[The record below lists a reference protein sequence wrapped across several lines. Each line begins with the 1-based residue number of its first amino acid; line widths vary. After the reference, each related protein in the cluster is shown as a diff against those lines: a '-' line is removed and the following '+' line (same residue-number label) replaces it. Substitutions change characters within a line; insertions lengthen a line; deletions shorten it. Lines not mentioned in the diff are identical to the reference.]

1 PVMAASGAGSV
12 ASVKLLLQ
20 HGADPNKVESLE
32 EQTALM
38 WATAE
43 GHLDVVD
50 ALLTAGANPNMKAR
64 LSELTKRSTR
74 TDFPSGGFTAV
85 MWAVRN
91 GDVPLIER
99 LGKGGAGAQPTE
111 SGGAP
116 GPELPELKN

>member
-1 PVMAASGAGSV
+1 S
-12 ASVKLLLQ
+12 LNRLLQ
-20 HGADPNKVESLE
+20 KRADPNKVESLE
-32 EQTALM
+32 DQTALM

-50 ALLTAGANPNMKAR
+50 ALLTAGAKPNLKAR

-91 GDVPLIER
+91 GVVPLIER
-99 LGKGGAGAQPTE
+99 LVKGGAGPPAQHHRRRPRHTR
-111 SGGAP
+111 
-116 GPELPELKN
+116 

>member
-1 PVMAASGAGSV
+1 TPLMASSRAGSV

-20 HGADPNKVESLE
+20 HGADPNKVDSLE
-32 EQTALM
+32 DQTALM

-74 TDFPSGGFTAV
+74 TDFPSGGFTGV
-85 MWAVRN
+85 LWAVRH
-91 GDVPLIER
+91 GDEGVVGATR
-99 LGKGGAGAQPTE
+99 KSGAGP
-111 SGGAP
+111 
-116 GPELPELKN
+116 